1 MYFRK
6 KTYTHLL
13 FFATSILLINC
24 RQQVESQVK
33 NSFSGVSISNTGR
46 HGRPKFGNDSSWHAY
61 FNITT
66 TITNDTTVPIQ
77 LDLQFETEYKHL
89 NKTFRL
95 FLLPQNM
102 DVEAQKKQEYFS
114 DTVVPF
120 MKLHEHYPTTIKKVL
135 QPGEKYLVNVSYLSP
150 KNSDFGPGQ
159 LAIISNQ
166 HPYNFAS
173 IPDNI
178 VKLLMKD
185 EENSNLYLGLNFST
199 LTDSMYGFKLVP
211 MGKIKYT
218 E

>member
-1 MYFRK
+1 MKILIRIILIILVLSANLNCTDEIENN
-6 KTYTHLL
+6 KTH
-13 FFATSILLINC
+13 
-24 RQQVESQVK
+24 
-33 NSFSGVSISNTGR
+33 SGISISNTMR
-46 HGRPKFGNDSSWHAY
+46 HGRPKFGPDSSWHAY

-77 LDLQFETEYKHL
+77 LNLQFETEYKHL

-120 MKLHEHYPTTIKKVL
+120 MKLHEPYPTTLKKVL

-159 LAIISNQ
+159 LAVISNR
-166 HPYNFAS
+166 HHFSFAS

-178 VKLLMKD
+178 VTSLMEG
-185 EENSNLYLGLNFST
+185 EESSNVFLGLNFSI
-199 LTDSMYGFKLVP
+199 LTDSLYGFKLVP
-211 MGKIKYT
+211 MGKISYGEK
-218 E
+218 